1 MRRQLRQRLAEQPL
15 HTEIRQV
22 DTRRRARYNAR
33 GQARID
39 LDNIWRFIVG
49 IIEKIKAEIAVEL
62 KRAHDLRA
70 DFLDCRI
77 VVHDKRHHV
86 ARDDR

>member
-1 MRRQLRQRLAEQPL
+1 MQRLAEQPL
-15 HTEIRQV
+15 NTEIRQV
-22 DTRRRARYNAR
+22 DTRRRTRNNAR